1 MNTIELEQALNHL
14 SDEEKMETIAYLNN
28 SISKTWIGIDKNE
41 NVCGGEA
48 CIIRTRIPVW
58 SLVSYKL
65 KGWDEK
71 KFLQNFP
78 ALRISDLSNAWM
90 YYKLNQQEI
99 DKAILEN
106 EDF

>member
-1 MNTIELEQALNHL
+1 MNTIKLEKALNHL
-14 SDEEKMETIAYLNN
+14 SEEEKMEAIAYLNN
-28 SISKTWIGIDKNE
+28 SISKTWIVIDKNE

-65 KGWDEK
+65 KGWEEE
-71 KFLQNFP
+71 KFLQNFS
-78 ALRISDLSNAWM
+78 ALRLSDLSNAWI
-90 YYKLNQQEI
+90 YYKLNGQEI